1 MERIMT
7 DQPKPNLEA
16 DLFDSQYIRDKA
28 RNNDIY
34 CQHLYAT
41 LSNNEFIKAEVLS
54 ILAAEHWSC
63 SWRHAGGI
71 AAALY
76 DGTFSGDYMR
86 YYVSNMM
93 DSNDYITEGMIDE
106 EIREDFKKIGWYV
119 VENKVNI

>member
-7 DQPKPNLEA
+7 DQPKPNLEQ

-41 LSNNEFIKAEVLS
+41 LCNNEFIKAEVLS
-54 ILAAEHWSC
+54 ILAAEQWSC
-63 SWRHAGGI
+63 SWRHSGGI
-71 AAALY
+71 AAGLY
-76 DGTFSGDYMR
+76 DGSFSGDYMR
-86 YYVSNMM
+86 YYTANF
-93 DSNDYITEGMIDE
+93 NDDTNYISEGMIDE
-106 EIREDFKKIGWYV
+106 EIREDLKKIGWYV

>member
-7 DQPKPNLEA
+7 DQPKPNLEQ

-41 LSNNEFIKAEVLS
+41 LCNNEFIKAEVLT
-54 ILAAEHWSC
+54 ILAAEQWSC
-63 SWRHAGGI
+63 SWRHSGGI
-71 AAALY
+71 AAGLY
-76 DGTFSGDYMR
+76 DGSFSGDYMR
-86 YYVSNMM
+86 YYTASF
-93 DSNDYITEGMIDE
+93 NDDTNYISEGMVDE
-106 EIREDFKKIGWYV
+106 EIREDLKKIGWYV